1 MGKKTIDIEKPNGND
16 SKALVYYEFTPASV
30 PANENNRGV
39 LNVAG
44 KTDKD
49 QSSGFEVRDSGSVSS
64 TITGSAWMDTT
75 SKTTRKLQIEG
86 EGKWTVRVYD
96 ASSAPKYGKGES
108 IEGRAR
114 NYAFTYTGGT
124 SSFEVNSESTDNNG
138 YYHFRLDAVGKGSVI
153 GTSMASSKST
163 TEWEDSSSE
172 VYMFVEA
179 PYARWRMNTK

>member
-1 MGKKTIDIEKPNGND
+1 MRIH
-16 SKALVYYEFTPASV
+16 V
-30 PANENNRGV
+30 
-39 LNVAG
+39 
-44 KTDKD
+44 
-49 QSSGFEVRDSGSVSS
+49 
-64 TITGSAWMDTT
+64 
-75 SKTTRKLQIEG
+75 
-86 EGKWTVRVYD
+86 
-96 ASSAPKYGKGES
+96 
-108 IEGRAR
+108 
-114 NYAFTYTGGT
+114 TYTGGT